1 MKNVNEKKKVKLDP
15 LVAALMPDSDKKM
28 GAIASG
34 SLLVALALCFW
45 AAAFEQL
52 VPEVAFVDS
61 VNENIRAT
69 MQILDRKEGGTS
81 QKKDGTGQSQESGW
95 RRPPSWYG

>member
-45 AAAFEQL
+45 AAASNSLFPKWPL
-52 VPEVAFVDS
+52 W
-61 VNENIRAT
+61 IR
-69 MQILDRKEGGTS
+69 
-81 QKKDGTGQSQESGW
+81 
-95 RRPPSWYG
+95 